1 VPPEH
6 EEQLAG
12 HRSHLPSTNVAPS
25 LHYKQIDVLAN
36 WHSIQRP
43 CSHLKQAPVSA
54 VREKGNL
61 QVRQEEVF
69 PESQVAQGSSHWMQV
84 EPANEKGGLQA
95 VHSVAEFSH
104 CEQGGVHGV
113 HDDDPFKKYPS
124 LQTVQTLPLHY
135 TQPGGHLTQS
145 V

>member
-1 VPPEH
+1 MPPEH

-69 PESQVAQGSSHWMQV
+69 PESQVAQGSIHWMQV

-95 VHSVAEFSH
+95 VHSVALFSH
-104 CEQGGVHGV
+104 CEHGGVQRV
-113 HDDDPFKKYPS
+113 HEDPSKKNPS
-124 LQTVQTLPLHY
+124 LQTVQILALHSP
-135 TQPGGHLTQS
+135 QPGGHLTHS